1 MAEHVRAVLHSCAQ
15 TLYALKVLRSHG
27 LPSVALHNIY
37 QSVVVAKVMHAA
49 SAWWGFTTQSDRQ
62 RIDSFF
68 QRGVRCGL
76 CPVNLPTFT
85 ALCQKA
91 DDKLFYSILND
102 NEHVLHRLLPPKSN
116 AFQLY
121 NLRPRTHDRQ
131 LPEQSFYLNSC
142 NFIHRLLYANSY

>member
-1 MAEHVRAVLHSCAQ
+1 MAEHVRAVLHLCAQ

-37 QSVVVAKVMHAA
+37 QSVVMAKVMHAA
-49 SAWWGFTTQSDRQ
+49 T
-62 RIDSFF
+62 
-68 QRGVRCGL
+68 
-76 CPVNLPTFT
+76 
-85 ALCQKA
+85 
-91 DDKLFYSILND
+91 ILND